1 MPYTAEAR
9 QFMEEKTDE
18 DLLAI
23 IETAS
28 DPYLTSNHD
37 TRNALDEAAK
47 LSREILSAR
56 GK

>member
-1 MPYTAEAR
+1 MTYTAQAR
-9 QFMEEKTDE
+9 QFMEAKTNE

-28 DPYLTSNHD
+28 DPYLTSSPD
-37 TRNALDEAAK
+37 TRNALNEAAK